1 MPLYEVYTKDSK
13 KGFYLADPTIGLLMK
28 VEPGTD
34 ENETVVLTR
43 HNTFD
48 SEVSQVKLISDSQL
62 KRDKRYQAAIYAWGQ
77 TWATINVNYAFLM
90 KSGSLGLQG
99 RNFPIYMLMDG
110 SELAIM
116 TYDYF
121 WDPDPKFQST
131 FRDNMGGNH
140 QWLFHW
146 YNMGGRSGVADI
158 QEASANR
165 ISYPMIVYLW
175 KSNQWSELIKFVSQ
189 NCRSRPVPEFS
200 RAHDY
205 ASDRIRVHLEQQ
217 EDEEKDNESAYMY
230 AMQDM
235 ESARKRKD
243 TAAWYPEYEKMGFD
257 HPRPDYKDPKWK
269 L

>member
-1 MPLYEVYTKDSK
+1 VSRVPLYEVFTKDYDL
-13 KGFYLADPTIGLLMK
+13 GFYLADPTIGLLMK
-28 VEPGTD
+28 VESDGND
-34 ENETVVLTR
+34 VIISKES
-43 HNTFD
+43 TFD
-48 SEVSQVKLISDSQL
+48 SEVVSVKQVEDRQL
-62 KRDKRYQAAIYAWGQ
+62 KQKQNYQAAIYAWGQ

-90 KSGSLGLQG
+90 KSGPSGLQG
-99 RNFPIYMLMDG
+99 SNFPIYILMDG
-110 SELAIM
+110 GELAIM

-140 QWLFHW
+140 QWLFYW
-146 YNMGGRSGVADI
+146 YNMGGRSGIADI

-165 ISYPMIVYLW
+165 ISYPMIVHLW
-175 KSNQWSELIKFVSQ
+175 KSDKWPELLKFVSQ

-200 RAHDY
+200 RAHSY
-205 ASDRIRVHLEQQ
+205 ARDRIMVHLEEQ
-217 EDEEKDNESAYMY
+217 EDDDKDHESAYMY

-243 TAAWYPEYEKMGFD
+243 TAAWYPEYEEMGFD
-257 HPRPDYKDPKWK
+257 HPRPDFKDPKWK